1 MWTVIKFFRHIRQR
15 LLAESKFSKYVVYA
29 IGEIVLV
36 VIGILIALQINNW
49 NEKRKLAAYEEI
61 LLSQLR
67 QDLKRNVEDLEL
79 NISLQQKTIR
89 STDILLRHMQ
99 TKRPYHD
106 SLETHFANVGLWT
119 KFIVNAGAYKTIESR
134 GLDMISNV
142 KLRDLVFRIYEG
154 NHNWLRQ
161 MEGVVINHTE
171 NFRQQYAS
179 LYFKEWNPV
188 QIVEGR
194 YEEGTAKLIDYNR
207 FLEGE
212 GATFRYFLSASKG
225 ETEVLLH
232 ISKGFLD
239 DNKQGIALIDSQLK
253 AAGYD

>member
-1 MWTVIKFFRHIRQR
+1 MIKFFRHIRQR

-188 QIVEGR
+188 
-194 YEEGTAKLIDYNR
+194 DC
-207 FLEGE
+207 
-212 GATFRYFLSASKG
+212 
-225 ETEVLLH
+225 
-232 ISKGFLD
+232 
-239 DNKQGIALIDSQLK
+239 
-253 AAGYD
+253 